1 MFLNKKIR
9 SYTIIQ
15 FAKFFNFLIK
25 IFMFK
30 IGLAKDAECNY
41 EITSEWKRR
50 NIIKIEI
57 TV

>member
-1 MFLNKKIR
+1 
-9 SYTIIQ
+9 
-15 FAKFFNFLIK
+15 
-25 IFMFK
+25 MFK